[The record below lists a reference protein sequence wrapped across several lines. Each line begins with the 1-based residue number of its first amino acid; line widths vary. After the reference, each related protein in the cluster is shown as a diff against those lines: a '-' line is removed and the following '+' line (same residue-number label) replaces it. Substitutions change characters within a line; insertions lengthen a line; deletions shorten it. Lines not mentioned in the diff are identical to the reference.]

1 MLNRNTVDEN
11 TFELIQNLQSKEYLQ
26 EFILVGGTALSLQIG
41 HRKSVDLDLFSQKEF
56 SSNSL
61 LEKLESDFEFEMD
74 SLETNTLVGSIR
86 GIKVDLITHKYP
98 IISNVIKEDGIIM
111 ASLNDIAAMKINA
124 ISNNG
129 TRVKD
134 FIDLY
139 QLLNIFQF
147 SDMIRFYEAK
157 YSHRNSFHAIKSINY
172 FDDVSLNDWPD
183 MQNKKIG
190 WDTIKNRLDKE
201 CIDYINNLSKK
212 TTNY

>member
-56 SSNSL
+56 NSNSL

-183 MQNKKIG
+183 MQNKKMG